1 MAGGIGSVIIC
12 FTIGTVG
19 FRNSL
24 NSSKVIVAFPS
35 VSILLMIAKS
45 SSSLEKWPSCLKNA
59 PKLTVSIIPLL
70 NLSTDLKLE
79 SGE

>member
-1 MAGGIGSVIIC
+1 
-12 FTIGTVG
+12 
-19 FRNSL
+19 
-24 NSSKVIVAFPS
+24 
-35 VSILLMIAKS
+35 MIAKS

-70 NLSTDLKLE
+70 NLSIERKLE